1 MYKAVLLV
9 CALALAIQSISGAC
23 IGNRLGSFG
32 FAGPFELAEPCGLG
46 GPLGLAGPLGF
57 AEPFGLGRPLGLAGP
72 LGLAEPF
79 GLGGPLGLAE
89 PFGLAEPCGLGPLGA
104 PYGAYGAYGLGYGI
118 GNYAGPFRAGYGYGA
133 LL

>member
-9 CALALAIQSISGAC
+9 CAMALAIQSIAGAC
-23 IGNRLGSFG
+23 IGNGL
-32 FAGPFELAEPCGLG
+32 GPFGNA
-46 GPLGLAGPLGF
+46 GPLGLNEPFGLAG
-57 AEPFGLGRPLGLAGP
+57 PFGLGRPLGLA
-72 LGLAEPF
+72 EPF
-79 GLGGPLGLAE
+79 GLGE
-89 PFGLAEPCGLGPLGA
+89 TCGLGPLGA